1 MKKKDKFIF
10 YLTGVLA
17 PYIFLFGW
25 VIGIQVVFL
34 AFSLIILIFSTL
46 FAFLSVPEIVL
57 QIFAI
62 LILLLYLII
71 VLIFLPKS
79 ELKILRKSYKEQL
92 EKYKSSGGK
101 LSPRIIKKLT
111 LSYWVI
117 SFLFWL
123 AFLIA
128 IVIPAFEDV
137 KSQPYSAAVKN
148 GLVNGVKECIVREAD
163 DQTTRFGDVQSFSSN
178 YTKFKIESL
187 DPNSCYKAKAVPTT
201 DQNTWFE
208 IYLNNYTGEVSKTC
222 GDSSKS
228 GCEEG
233 NTW

>member
-1 MKKKDKFIF
+1 MDSTK
-10 YLTGVLA
+10 LA
-17 PYIFLFGW
+17 LFGGRK
-25 VIGIQVVFL
+25 VINY
-34 AFSLIILIFSTL
+34 
-46 FAFLSVPEIVL
+46 E
-57 QIFAI
+57 
-62 LILLLYLII
+62 
-71 VLIFLPKS
+71 
-79 ELKILRKSYKEQL
+79 L

-111 LSYWVI
+111 ISYWVI

-128 IVIPAFEDV
+128 IVIPAFENV

-208 IYLNNYTGEVSKTC
+208 IDLNYDTGEVSKTC
-222 GDSSKS
+222 GDSSKP